1 MKRVYTYID
10 EDLHYKLKILVA
22 KEKTTISEII
32 RQFLEQWVEEKEKE
46 PPSK

>member
-10 EDLHYKLKILVA
+10 GELHYKLKILVA

-32 RQFLEQWVEEKEKE
+32 RKFLVQWVKEKEK
-46 PPSK
+46 PPPE